1 MTAMLFDFPT
11 PAPAQRKPRKPKAS
25 PKGYTDAF
33 LTFWNAYPPRFNS
46 SKLLAFK
53 AWEKLTSDEQS
64 QAMVAVPIYARSRIG
79 QEEQYTYHAAT
90 WLNGKFFETIAA
102 PRQAVPSANTTG
114 PDWPTIM
121 KLYRMTGNWK
131 QEHGPSPGSQK
142 CRVPV
147 SLLGD
152 MA

>member
-1 MTAMLFDFPT
+1 MTAMLFDFPAL
-11 PAPAQRKPRKPKAS
+11 PVQPKQRKPKAP

-53 AWEKLTSDEQS
+53 AWAKLTPEEQS
-64 QAMVAVPIYARSRIG
+64 QAAIAVPIYARSRIG

-102 PRQAVPSANTTG
+102 PRQAVPSTKPAG
-114 PDWPTIM
+114 PDWSTIM

-131 QEHGPSPGSQK
+131 QEYGPAPEMPGCK
-142 CRVPV
+142 VPKE
-147 SLLGD
+147 LLR
-152 MA
+152 